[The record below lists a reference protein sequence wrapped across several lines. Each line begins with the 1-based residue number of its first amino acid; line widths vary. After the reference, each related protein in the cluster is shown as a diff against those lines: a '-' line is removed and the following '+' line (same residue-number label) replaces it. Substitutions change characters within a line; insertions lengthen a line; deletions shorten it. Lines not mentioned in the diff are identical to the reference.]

1 MKGFLY
7 KELLQSRFRLV
18 LTVLTALCTVFLPL
32 VLIIIDDEEAS
43 GGVLYTFANDGGLLR
58 GAIIVLGV
66 IASWIIIEWMPSGD
80 RTKKWCYFAAS
91 TPSGISGYICSKY
104 IFMALQS
111 AMYFAL
117 CIGLSYLLKFICDSV
132 GGYDIPSFAKLFM
145 ALYFIQLASIA
156 VDFPFSVRFGDKAG
170 GIIKLAMY
178 MSLAVIAMLVFLN
191 SPDRLLSG
199 IEKLVKKLIAGD
211 FPSYFKFILVSGA
224 VLLYALSG
232 VLSRFLYLKGIEKHS
247 K

>member
-7 KELLQSRFRLV
+7 KELVQNKLRLA

-66 IASWIIIEWMPSGD
+66 IASWIITEWMPSGD
-80 RTKKWCYFAAS
+80 RTKKWCYFTAS
-91 TPSGISGYICSKY
+91 TPSGIGGYMCSKY

-117 CIGLSYLLKFICDSV
+117 CIGLSYLLRFIGDSV

-156 VDFPFSVRFGDKAG
+156 VDFPFSVRFGERAG
-170 GIIKLAMY
+170 GIIKAAMY
-178 MSLAVIAMLVFLN
+178 LSLTAIALLVLKN
-191 SPDRLLSG
+191 NPDGLLSS
-199 IEKLVKKLIAGD
+199 IEKLIKKLIASD
-211 FPSYFKFILVSGA
+211 FPSYFKFILASGA

-232 VLSRFLYLKGIEKHS
+232 VISKFLYLKGIEKHS

>member
-7 KELLQSRFRLV
+7 KELVQNKLRLA
-18 LTVLTALCTVFLPL
+18 LTVLIALCTVFLPVLL
-32 VLIIIDDEEAS
+32 VFIDEESFSKSAFS
-43 GGVLYTFANDGGLLR
+43 VFVNE
-58 GAIIVLGV
+58 GAILRYPLVVLGFL
-66 IASWIIIEWMPSGD
+66 ASWIITEWMPSGD
-80 RTKKWCYFAAS
+80 RTKKWCYFTAS
-91 TPSGISGYICSKY
+91 TPSGIGGYMCSKY

-132 GGYDIPSFAKLFM
+132 GGYDIPSFAKLFV

-156 VDFPFSVRFGDKAG
+156 VDFPFSVRFGERAG
-170 GIIKLAMY
+170 GIIKVAMY
-178 MSLAVIAMLVFLN
+178 LSLTAIALLVLKN
-191 SPDRLLSG
+191 NPDRLLSG
-199 IEKLVKKLIAGD
+199 IEKLIKKLIAGD
-211 FPSYFKFILVSGA
+211 FPSCFKFILASGA

>member
-7 KELLQSRFRLV
+7 KELVQNKLRLA
-18 LTVLTALCTVFLPL
+18 LTVLIALCTVFLPVLL
-32 VLIIIDDEEAS
+32 VFIDEESFSKNAFS
-43 GGVLYTFANDGGLLR
+43 VFVNE
-58 GAIIVLGV
+58 GAILRYPLVVLGFL
-66 IASWIIIEWMPSGD
+66 ASWIITEWMPSGD

-132 GGYDIPSFAKLFM
+132 GGYDIPSFAKLFV

-156 VDFPFSVRFGDKAG
+156 VDFPFSVRFGERAG
-170 GIIKLAMY
+170 GIIKVAMY
-178 MSLAVIAMLVFLN
+178 LSLTAIALLVLKN
-191 SPDRLLSG
+191 NPDGLLSG
-199 IEKLVKKLIAGD
+199 IEKLIKKLIAGD
-211 FPSYFKFILVSGA
+211 FPSYFKFILASGA

>member
-7 KELLQSRFRLV
+7 KELLQSRFRLA

-43 GGVLYTFANDGGLLR
+43 RGVLYTLANDGGLLR

-66 IASWIIIEWMPSGD
+66 IASWIITEWMPSGD
-80 RTKKWCYFAAS
+80 RTKKWCYFTAS
-91 TPSGISGYICSKY
+91 TPSGIGGYMCSKY

-111 AMYFAL
+111 AMYFAF
-117 CIGLSYLLKFICDSV
+117 CIGFSYLLRFIGDSV
-132 GGYDIPSFAKLFM
+132 GGYDIPTFAKLFVAM
-145 ALYFIQLASIA
+145 FFMQLVSIA

-170 GIIKLAMY
+170 GIIKIAMY

-199 IEKLVKKLIAGD
+199 IEKLIKKLIAGD
-211 FPSYFKFILVSGA
+211 FPSCFKFILASGA

>member
-7 KELLQSRFRLV
+7 KELLQSRFRLA
-18 LTVLTALCTVFLPL
+18 LTVLIALCTVFLP
-32 VLIIIDDEEAS
+32 VLIVFIDEESFSKSAFS
-43 GGVLYTFANDGGLLR
+43 VFVNE
-58 GAIIVLGV
+58 GAILRYPLVVLGFL
-66 IASWIIIEWMPSGD
+66 ASWIITEWMPSGD

-111 AMYFAL
+111 AVYFAF
-117 CIGLSYLLKFICDSV
+117 CIGFSYLLRFIGDSV
-132 GGYDIPSFAKLFM
+132 GGYDIPSFAKLFV

-156 VDFPFSVRFGDKAG
+156 VDFPFSVRFGERAG
-170 GIIKLAMY
+170 GIIKVAMY
-178 MSLAVIAMLVFLN
+178 LSLTAIALLVLKN
-191 SPDRLLSG
+191 NPDGLLSG
-199 IEKLVKKLIAGD
+199 IEKLIKKLIAGD
-211 FPSYFKFILVSGA
+211 FPSYFKFILASGA

>member
-18 LTVLTALCTVFLPL
+18 LTALTALCTVFLPL

-43 GGVLYTFANDGGLLR
+43 GGVLYTLANDGGLLR

-80 RTKKWCYFAAS
+80 RTKKWCYFTAS
-91 TPSGISGYICSKY
+91 TPSGIGGYMCSKY

-117 CIGLSYLLKFICDSV
+117 CIGLSCLLKFIADSV
-132 GGYDIPSFAKLFM
+132 GGYDIPSFAKLFV

-156 VDFPFSVRFGDKAG
+156 VDFPFSVRFGERAG
-170 GIIKLAMY
+170 GIIKVAMY
-178 MSLAVIAMLVFLN
+178 LSLTAIALLVLKN
-191 SPDRLLSG
+191 NPDGLLSS
-199 IEKLVKKLIAGD
+199 IEKLIEKLIAGD
-211 FPSYFKFILVSGA
+211 FPSYFKFILAFGT